1 MQIIIDIRERELCK
15 LLPTLSENYTISVN
29 ITTQQLPL
37 GDAIIADDTG
47 KELLLIER
55 KSLRDLAASI
65 KDGRYEEQSYRLNNH
80 PLHNHNIVYL
90 IEGDLKTYSTR
101 YTRLPKKTLY
111 SAMFAVNYYK
121 GFSLVRTMNVLE
133 TAEYI
138 LRAASKLTRA
148 RDVLGYYNG
157 GDKREDKHYSDVV
170 KKARKQNITP
180 DNIGVIVLSQIPGIS
195 SITARAIMQQYSSL
209 YTLLQSVQKN
219 RHCLDD
225 VYYETKTGKKRH
237 LSKTAIDNITKYLL
251 CQQDPV
257 INIKI

>member
-15 LLPTLSENYTISVN
+15 LLPTLSENYAISVN

-47 KELLLIER
+47 RELLLLER
-55 KSLRDLAASI
+55 KTLRDLAASI

-138 LRAASKLTRA
+138 LRAASKLSRA

-157 GDKREDKHYSDVV
+157 GDKREDKQYSDVV
-170 KKARKQNITP
+170 KKARKHNITP
-180 DNIGVIVLSQIPGIS
+180 DNIGSIILSQIPGIS
-195 SITARAIMQQYSSL
+195 SITAGAIMAQYSSL
-209 YTLLQSVQKN
+209 YTLLKSIQKD
-219 RHCLDD
+219 RHCLDE
-225 VYYETKTGKKRH
+225 VCYETKTGKKRH
-237 LSKTAIDNITKYLL
+237 LSKTAIDNIAKYLL
-251 CQQDPV
+251 HQKDPV
-257 INIKI
+257 INLKI

>member
-15 LLPTLSENYTISVN
+15 LLPTLSENYAISVN

-47 KELLLIER
+47 RELLLLER
-55 KSLRDLAASI
+55 KTLRDLAASI

-111 SAMFAVNYYK
+111 SAMFAINYYK

-138 LRAASKLTRA
+138 LRAASKLSRA

-195 SITARAIMQQYSSL
+195 CITARAIMQQYSSL
-209 YTLLQSVQKN
+209 HTLLQSVQKN

-225 VYYETKTGKKRH
+225 ICYETKTGKKRH
-237 LSKTAIDNITKYLL
+237 LSKTAVANIAKYLL
-251 CQQDPV
+251 RTQDPV

>member
-15 LLPTLSENYTISVN
+15 LLPTLSENYAISVH
-29 ITTQQLPL
+29 ITTQQLDL

-138 LRAASKLTRA
+138 LRAASKLSRA

-157 GDKREDKHYSDVV
+157 GDKREEKQYSDVV
-170 KKARKQNITP
+170 KKARKHNITP
-180 DNIGVIVLSQIPGIS
+180 DNIGSIILSQIPGIS
-195 SITARAIMQQYSSL
+195 SVTAGAIMAQYSSL
-209 YTLLQSVQKN
+209 YTLLKSIQKD
-219 RHCLDD
+219 RHCLDE
-225 VYYETKTGKKRH
+225 VCYETKTGKKRH
-237 LSKTAIDNITKYLL
+237 LSKTAIDNIAKYLL
-251 CQQDPV
+251 HQKDPV
-257 INIKI
+257 INRKI

>member
-1 MQIIIDIRERELCK
+1 MQIIIDIREKELCK
-15 LLPTLSENYTISVN
+15 LLPTLSENYAISVT
-29 ITTQQLPL
+29 ITTRQLDL

-90 IEGDLKTYSTR
+90 IEGDFKTYSTR

-148 RDVLGYYNG
+148 RDVFCL
-157 GDKREDKHYSDVV
+157 
-170 KKARKQNITP
+170 
-180 DNIGVIVLSQIPGIS
+180 
-195 SITARAIMQQYSSL
+195 L
-209 YTLLQSVQKN
+209 YTSPSP
-219 RHCLDD
+219 RD
-225 VYYETKTGKKRH
+225 
-237 LSKTAIDNITKYLL
+237 S
-251 CQQDPV
+251 
-257 INIKI
+257 